1 MLAKKY
7 LALMEQYD
15 LDAEDCIGDLL
26 ALLEKFA
33 PDALKAEIG
42 NIEEYL
48 ESWSE

>member
-7 LALMEQYD
+7 RVLMEQYD

-33 PDALKAEIG
+33 PNALKAEIE

-48 ESWSE
+48 ESWSV